1 MTRRMLL
8 VLGLLA
14 GLLSVTPA
22 SAQQRPGPGPCAPMT
37 EEGTTYTV
45 CTIELD
51 RYDVGL
57 FWKGPD
63 GLPYG
68 SFSRLTAAPAGRD
81 LVMAIN
87 AGMYDFDLSPVGL
100 YVEHGRELKPA
111 NTAGGPGNFHLKPN
125 GIFYVAADGAGVL
138 ETGKYLRTRPRAT
151 VATQSGP
158 MLVIDGRLHPKFSG
172 EGPSRKLRNGVGV
185 RDRKTVVFA
194 ISENPVSFGAFARLF
209 RDRLGCRNALFL
221 DGSVSSLYAPS
232 LARADVGR
240 PMGPILGALPKAARA
255 QNSSR

>member
-1 MTRRMLL
+1 
-8 VLGLLA
+8 
-14 GLLSVTPA
+14 
-22 SAQQRPGPGPCAPMT
+22 
-37 EEGTTYTV
+37 
-45 CTIELD
+45 
-51 RYDVGL
+51 
-57 FWKGPD
+57 
-63 GLPYG
+63 
-68 SFSRLTAAPAGRD
+68 
-81 LVMAIN
+81 
-87 AGMYDFDLSPVGL
+87 
-100 YVEHGRELKPA
+100 
-111 NTAGGPGNFHLKPN
+111 
-125 GIFYVAADGAGVL
+125 
-138 ETGKYLRTRPRAT
+138 
-151 VATQSGP
+151 

-240 PMGPILGALPKAARA
+240 PMGPILGAQPKASRA